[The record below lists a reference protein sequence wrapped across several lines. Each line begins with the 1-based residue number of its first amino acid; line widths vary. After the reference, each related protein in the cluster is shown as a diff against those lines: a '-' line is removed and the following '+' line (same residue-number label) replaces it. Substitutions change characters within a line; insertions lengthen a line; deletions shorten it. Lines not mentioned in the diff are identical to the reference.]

1 MGKQTS
7 FQTHCCR
14 EGPLKCR
21 RNVGHTLISRVARS
35 GLNTVFVLAMR
46 QPDGLAENSRC
57 QTRRYRITPDNDFL
71 PDGVVENCVRHV
83 ITQIP
88 SPCPAPTVTRGP
100 THPRN
105 KIRCATPFLE
115 CTYNKINRWL
125 APCSPPTAAEV
136 RSQTGSPIAGSDFDC
151 QLSDLRAVDSGEGSI
166 ACREDGG
173 SDSETRAPSNA
184 G

>member
-1 MGKQTS
+1 MPTEILSILRSHVPRACGVPMGKQTS

-46 QPDGLAENSRC
+46 QPDGLAENSRW
-57 QTRRYRITPDNDFL
+57 QPRRYRITPDNDFL
-71 PDGVVENCVRHV
+71 PDGVIENCVRHV

-100 THPRN
+100 RKPRPS
-105 KIRCATPFLE
+105 A
-115 CTYNKINRWL
+115 
-125 APCSPPTAAEV
+125 CSPSMAPRTLGTKSGAQRHSWNALTTKSTDGWPRVRDCQNTREV
-136 RSQTGSPIAGSDFDC
+136 R
-151 QLSDLRAVDSGEGSI
+151 
-166 ACREDGG
+166 
-173 SDSETRAPSNA
+173 
-184 G
+184 